1 MAAVIPPPLQALPSG
16 AGSQE
21 SLSTW
26 RNPQDPEKGLVLLTG
41 PGTTSVCGS
50 FHFNVLSQQAATH
63 KSTKEAGAGEKEV
76 LPFKKPHILAGGL
89 SLMLDG
95 FWRPVWSKQGKGS
108 PINFLAS
115 LWQLLHTSL
124 ACPLQAAT
132 WDRNWWLL
140 SSKAEIRREFPELGP
155 LDSTSLVAGPALAS

>member
-1 MAAVIPPPLQALPSG
+1 M
-16 AGSQE
+16 
-21 SLSTW
+21 W

-89 SLMLDG
+89 SLTLDG
-95 FWRPVWSKQGKGS
+95 FWRPVWPDSDFGSKQGKGS

-115 LWQLLHTSL
+115 FWQLLHI
-124 ACPLQAAT
+124 
-132 WDRNWWLL
+132 
-140 SSKAEIRREFPELGP
+140 SSMSAPGSDLGQE
-155 LDSTSLVAGPALAS
+155 LVAVESQS